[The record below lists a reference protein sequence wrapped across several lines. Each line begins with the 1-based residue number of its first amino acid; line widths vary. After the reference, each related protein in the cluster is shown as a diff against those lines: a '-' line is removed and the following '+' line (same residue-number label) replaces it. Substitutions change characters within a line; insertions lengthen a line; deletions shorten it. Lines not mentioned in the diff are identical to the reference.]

1 MARRSASSCAQAA
14 RADATAHPPVQEVTH
29 RLLFRAASARAGRP
43 IQRQARHASRYAAG
57 VRCCLCRLRVAHRLF
72 PAQINILDM
81 RGLNV
86 GALTGKAME
95 LTSKIA
101 KIDQDNYPETLEA
114 CYIINPPW
122 CETHFDAGVYNA
134 ALTRYIRQGFL
145 CCVWSGDAVPGRKD
159 AQEGASDGQRR

>member
-1 MARRSASSCAQAA
+1 MS
-14 RADATAHPPVQEVTH
+14 
-29 RLLFRAASARAGRP
+29 
-43 IQRQARHASRYAAG
+43 
-57 VRCCLCRLRVAHRLF
+57 LCRA
-72 PAQINILDM
+72 AQINILDM

-122 CETHFDAGVYNA
+122 CARVLFDCLPVLALPPAAMLTSLVCAGP
-134 ALTRYIRQGFL
+134 FL
-145 CCVWSGDAVPGRKD
+145 RRSGW
-159 AQEGASDGQRR
+159 

>member
-1 MARRSASSCAQAA
+1 
-14 RADATAHPPVQEVTH
+14 
-29 RLLFRAASARAGRP
+29 
-43 IQRQARHASRYAAG
+43 
-57 VRCCLCRLRVAHRLF
+57 
-72 PAQINILDM
+72 M

-122 CETHFDAGVYNA
+122 YVLAPLFISPP
-134 ALTRYIRQGFL
+134 RIRP
-145 CCVWSGDAVPGRKD
+145 CTC
-159 AQEGASDGQRR
+159 

>member
-1 MARRSASSCAQAA
+1 MVSL
-14 RADATAHPPVQEVTH
+14 HP
-29 RLLFRAASARAGRP
+29 
-43 IQRQARHASRYAAG
+43 
-57 VRCCLCRLRVAHRLF
+57 
-72 PAQINILDM
+72 QINILDM

-122 CETHFDAGVYNA
+122 CESFFLIAFRAYGPPFQCCAGLRRLYCA
-134 ALTRYIRQGFL
+134 GLFL
-145 CCVWSGDAVPGRKD
+145 RRSGW
-159 AQEGASDGQRR
+159 

>member
-1 MARRSASSCAQAA
+1 
-14 RADATAHPPVQEVTH
+14 
-29 RLLFRAASARAGRP
+29 
-43 IQRQARHASRYAAG
+43 
-57 VRCCLCRLRVAHRLF
+57 
-72 PAQINILDM
+72 M

-122 CETHFDAGVYNA
+122 CVRVVLIASSCGRSPPVAMLTSLVCAG
-134 ALTRYIRQGFL
+134 LFPQR
-145 CCVWSGDAVPGRKD
+145 SGW
-159 AQEGASDGQRR
+159 

>member
-1 MARRSASSCAQAA
+1 M
-14 RADATAHPPVQEVTH
+14 
-29 RLLFRAASARAGRP
+29 
-43 IQRQARHASRYAAG
+43 
-57 VRCCLCRLRVAHRLF
+57 
-72 PAQINILDM
+72 AQINILDM

-122 CETHFDAGVYNA
+122 CAPCISV
-134 ALTRYIRQGFL
+134 
-145 CCVWSGDAVPGRKD
+145 VVP
-159 AQEGASDGQRR
+159 

>member
-1 MARRSASSCAQAA
+1 
-14 RADATAHPPVQEVTH
+14 
-29 RLLFRAASARAGRP
+29 
-43 IQRQARHASRYAAG
+43 
-57 VRCCLCRLRVAHRLF
+57 LF

-122 CETHFDAGVYNA
+122 CEARLDAEYPPCTA
-134 ALTRYIRQGFL
+134 CIALR
-145 CCVWSGDAVPGRKD
+145 
-159 AQEGASDGQRR
+159 

>member
-1 MARRSASSCAQAA
+1 MRR
-14 RADATAHPPVQEVTH
+14 R
-29 RLLFRAASARAGRP
+29 G
-43 IQRQARHASRYAAG
+43 
-57 VRCCLCRLRVAHRLF
+57 
-72 PAQINILDM
+72 AQINILDM

-122 CETHFDAGVYNA
+122 YVLAP
-134 ALTRYIRQGFL
+134 LLISPPRIRP
-145 CCVWSGDAVPGRKD
+145 CTC
-159 AQEGASDGQRR
+159 